1 MNHEKVLNVATGMG
15 RLMFKFSVW
24 VLLSGATFYFVCGL
38 VSIALTTNAAVHPEQ
53 NVMAQI
59 FCFAVAVTFVI
70 FYVFL
75 TDRIWRS
82 DRLIIR
88 W

>member
-1 MNHEKVLNVATGMG
+1 MNHEKILNGATVLG

-24 VLLSGATFYFVCGL
+24 VLLSGAVCFFVYGL
-38 VSIALTTNAAVHPEQ
+38 VSIALTTNVAVHPEQ

-59 FCFAVAVTFVI
+59 SCFAIAVILVI

-82 DRLIIR
+82 DRLVIR